1 MFGHILH
8 RLALWV
14 PSVLLVML
22 AVYALAFYGAG
33 DPIKLIFLRAP
44 GDVADDPTKIEAIRE
59 QAGLNRPFLVQFGSY
74 IWNLLHGNFGNSLT
88 SGRPVWNMVSAAA
101 PVSLWLGLCA
111 MIVTALVAI
120 PLGMVAG
127 MRQNS
132 RLDYII
138 LGTAVT
144 LWAIPPYVA
153 GPLLMVLLIMILPEG
168 AVPYGW
174 GGVFDL
180 LILLPLTVLSFQ
192 PIALILR
199 QTRAAVIE
207 VMSED
212 YVRTARAKGVPEHMV
227 ALRHILRP
235 VLTPVVTQLG
245 LIMITIGNGAIFVE
259 LVFGLPGLGRLTVQ
273 VLINSDF
280 PVILAITLIGFFLV
294 MASNLLVDLL
304 YPLLDARNLPP
315 SLAHPFGT
323 DDLGR
328 DVISRVI
335 YGARTANLVAICVT
349 AIALAIGVILGAI
362 AGFYGGMF
370 DRVMMWFTDMT
381 MSVPQLLL
389 VVVINASL
397 KQPIVTWMED
407 MYLASRNPIWRN
419 SALIDFVLVFGSMTL
434 ISWPPYARLVRAQV
448 LSIRNRPYVTA
459 ARAYGLT
466 NRIIP
471 LRYVLPNAM
480 GPLIVAVSA
489 GLGTAMVLESAF
501 SFLGVGVNP
510 PTPSWGNMI
519 SDGLRVWTNY
529 PHLLVARLP
538 FWQWSRWRS
547 TSLATV

>member
-1 MFGHILH
+1 MFAHILR

-44 GDVADDPTKIEAIRE
+44 GDVAYDPTKIEAIRE

-74 IWNLLHGNFGNSLT
+74 IWNLLHGNFGNSLS
-88 SGRPVWNMVSAAA
+88 SGRSVWKMISAAA
-101 PVSLWLGLCA
+101 PVSLSLGLCA

-120 PLGMVAG
+120 PLGMIAG

-144 LWAIPPYVA
+144 LWAIPAYVA
-153 GPLLMVLLIMILPEG
+153 GPLLMVLLIMVLPEG

-180 LILLPLTVLSFQ
+180 RILLPLTVLSFQ

-212 YVRTARAKGVPEHMV
+212 YVRSARAKGVPEHMV

-245 LIMITIGNGAIFVE
+245 LIMITIVNGAIFVE

-273 VLINSDF
+273 ALINSDF
-280 PVILAITLIGFFLV
+280 PVILAITLIGSFLV

-304 YPLLDARNLPP
+304 YPLLDPRAAGSREAR
-315 SLAHPFGT
+315 
-323 DDLGR
+323 
-328 DVISRVI
+328 
-335 YGARTANLVAICVT
+335 
-349 AIALAIGVILGAI
+349 
-362 AGFYGGMF
+362 
-370 DRVMMWFTDMT
+370 
-381 MSVPQLLL
+381 
-389 VVVINASL
+389 
-397 KQPIVTWMED
+397 
-407 MYLASRNPIWRN
+407 
-419 SALIDFVLVFGSMTL
+419 
-434 ISWPPYARLVRAQV
+434 
-448 LSIRNRPYVTA
+448 
-459 ARAYGLT
+459 
-466 NRIIP
+466 
-471 LRYVLPNAM
+471 
-480 GPLIVAVSA
+480 
-489 GLGTAMVLESAF
+489 
-501 SFLGVGVNP
+501 
-510 PTPSWGNMI
+510 
-519 SDGLRVWTNY
+519 
-529 PHLLVARLP
+529 
-538 FWQWSRWRS
+538 
-547 TSLATV
+547 